1 MASVGAGS
9 DTTASTAL
17 VIGPEPR
24 ARRSGGVPTRRRP
37 RAAGTV
43 CAVSNSLY
51 VTSTE
56 PDAGKT
62 VVALGVLD
70 LLATSAAAPVIFRPI
85 VTDAEAEDP
94 LVALVR
100 ERYGAGEGH
109 GPPTVES
116 VGLTWEQARALIDG
130 GDTRRLVATLVE
142 RMDHLRSLSDFVLVV
157 GTGFTG
163 PSPATELDLNAELAV
178 NFGSPVLTVLSG
190 LGRSTASLAAAAR
203 EAASVLDGAGCT
215 RVATIVN
222 RADPATAGE
231 VLAALRPDR
240 SADGDGR
247 DDGSDVPVYVL
258 PETAVLS
265 ALTVDEVVSAL
276 DARVLCGAPSRLA
289 REVDG
294 YLVGSA
300 HLQTVLPM
308 LADGMLVVSS
318 GDRIDLVV
326 GTAATSASPSAPTPA
341 GLLLTLGT
349 TPGALATSL
358 VEQSGLPMLTTPH
371 DTYGA
376 VHRLEGLSGQL
387 RPSSTRKVA
396 AARGAFTTG
405 VDTAE
410 LHERI
415 RLSGTDAVTPAM
427 FNARLLA
434 RARADRRTV
443 VLPESQD
450 ERVLRAA
457 EELVLLDVADLVLL
471 GDPAVVAERADQ
483 LGVDVSGALVVDPG
497 RGSPL
502 REELAAAY
510 AEARA
515 HRGVTG
521 DQAWEVTRDPTAFGT
536 LMVATNRADGMVA
549 GATHT
554 TAATIRPALE
564 VIRTAP
570 GVSKVSGAFFMC
582 LRDHVL
588 VFADCAVNL
597 DPTAAELA
605 EIAATTAETARSFG
619 IDPRVAM
626 VSYSTGSSGGGV
638 DVDKVREATS
648 LLAAARPD
656 LPLAGPIQYDA
667 AVDPATGASKMPDN
681 PVAGRASVLVFPDL
695 NTGNTTYKA
704 VQRSGGAVAVGPV
717 LQGLRRPVNDLSRG
731 CTVADIV
738 STVAITAVQA
748 QDHPRGELAGV
759 PGLEAGGRTAAGTTR

>member
-1 MASVGAGS
+1 MCVVS
-9 DTTASTAL
+9 D
-17 VIGPEPR
+17 
-24 ARRSGGVPTRRRP
+24 
-37 RAAGTV
+37 
-43 CAVSNSLY
+43 SLY

-70 LLATSAAAPVIFRPI
+70 LLATSVADPLVFRPI
-85 VTDAEAEDP
+85 VTDADAEDP

-100 ERYGAGEGH
+100 ERYRTSEAEER
-109 GPPTVES
+109 PVEDA

-142 RMDHLRSLSDFVLVV
+142 RMEELRSRSDFVLVV
-157 GTGFTG
+157 GTGFKG
-163 PSPATELDLNAELAV
+163 ASPATELDLNAALAV

-190 LGRSTASLAAAAR
+190 HGRSPASLAAAAR
-203 EAASVLDGAGCT
+203 EATSVLDEAGCT

-222 RADPATAGE
+222 RADPLAVDD
-231 VLAALRPDR
+231 VLAALRSDP
-240 SADGDGR
+240 SAGNRACDASG
-247 DDGSDVPVYVL
+247 VPVYVL
-258 PETAVLS
+258 PEIGVLA
-265 ALTVDEVVSAL
+265 ALTVDEVVTAL
-276 DARVLCGAPSRLA
+276 DARVLLGAPSRVA
-289 REVDG
+289 REVDD

-300 HLQTVLPM
+300 HLETVLPL
-308 LADGMLVVSS
+308 LADGTLLVTS
-318 GDRIDLVV
+318 GDRVDLVV
-326 GTAATSASPSAPTPA
+326 GAAAASVSPSAPTPA
-341 GLLLTLGT
+341 GVLLTLGT
-349 TPGALATSL
+349 TPDALVTSL
-358 VEQSGLPMLTTPH
+358 LEPSGLPVLTTPY
-371 DTYGA
+371 DTYTS
-376 VHRLEGLSGQL
+376 VHRLEGLHGRL

-396 AARGAFTTG
+396 AARGAFTAG
-405 VDTAE
+405 VDVDE

-415 RLSGTDAVTPAM
+415 RMSATDAVTPAM

-434 RARADRRTV
+434 RARGDRRTI

-457 EELVLLDVADLVLL
+457 DELLLLDVADLVLL
-471 GDPAVVAERADQ
+471 GDPEAVTARADQ
-483 LGVDVSGALVVDPG
+483 LGVDVSGAQVIDPAA
-497 RGSPL
+497 SSAL
-502 REELAAAY
+502 REELASAY
-510 AEARA
+510 AKARA
-515 HRGVTG
+515 HRGVTPE
-521 DQAWEVTRDPTAFGT
+521 QAWDVTGDPTYFGT
-536 LMVATNRADGMVA
+536 LMVATSHADGMVA

-570 GVSKVSGAFFMC
+570 GTSKVSGAFLMC

-605 EIAATTAETARSFG
+605 EIATTTAETASAFG
-619 IDPRVAM
+619 VDPRVAM
-626 VSYSTGSSGGGV
+626 VSYSTGSSGAGA
-638 DVDKVREATS
+638 DVDKVREATA
-648 LLAAARPD
+648 LLADARPD

-667 AVDPATGASKMPDN
+667 AVDPSTGASKMPDN
-681 PVAGRASVLVFPDL
+681 PVAGRATVLIFPDL

-748 QDHPRGELAGV
+748 QEHPRREGPADPSAV
-759 PGLEAGGRTAAGTTR
+759 QSPRSQR